1 VIARVTAIILA
12 LALTACARAP
22 APAPTIAEDHPDF
35 ATIYVLARDW
45 HTDIGIPLEP
55 AIGPFTIFRSIFPG
69 AEFLTF
75 GFGERDFVENDDN
88 GFGDK
93 FQALLP
99 GPGIL
104 MVTALPSPPPEGF
117 RADERDLTEVIPIRV
132 SQQGYDRLVDFIWQT
147 LQHTPDNRPIKLK
160 DGPFPGRAFYA
171 SAAGYWGG
179 YTCNTWTADALDT
192 AGLPIDG
199 NGILF
204 AHQIIDRARAIA
216 AARVGGSVAGE

>member
-1 VIARVTAIILA
+1 MITRVAALVLAFA
-12 LALTACARAP
+12 LAACARAP
-22 APAPTIAEDHPDF
+22 APPPATADDHPDF

-45 HTDIGIPLEP
+45 HTDIGVPLEP

-69 AEFLTF
+69 AETLTF
-75 GFGERDFVENDDN
+75 GFGERDFMQKADN
-88 GFGDK
+88 GFADK

-104 MVTALPSPPPEGF
+104 MITALATPPPDGF
-117 RADERDLTEVIPIRV
+117 RADERDLTEVIPLRV
-132 SQQGYDRLVDFIWQT
+132 SRAGYDRLIAFIWQT
-147 LQHTPDNRPIKLK
+147 LQHTPDNRPVKLK

-204 AHQIIDRARAIA
+204 AHQIVDRARAIA
-216 AARVGGSVAGE
+216 AARGGGE